1 MTEPT
6 GIGGQA
12 HKVPCAGNPNRPG
25 AVMND
30 CGQPARWVVVGPQ
43 VIVAGQGPVVTIV
56 GACDRHLLGIK
67 AWMRDRA
74 EDTAAAMGQDFT
86 DDDEPIV
93 ESVTNLGK
101 LEEHFGDSAWIAS
114 A

>member
-1 MTEPT
+1 MTEPV
-6 GIGGQA
+6 GIGGKA

-30 CGQPARWVVVGPQ
+30 CGKPARWVV
-43 VIVAGQGPVVTIV
+43 IATAMLVAGQGPSVVII
-56 GACDRHLLGIK
+56 GACDSHLLGVK

-74 EDTAAAMGQDFT
+74 EEAAALVGQEFT
-86 DDDEPIV
+86 EDDEPV
-93 ESVTNLGK
+93 VDSVNNLGK
-101 LEEHFGDSAWIAS
+101 LEEHFGETAWIAS